1 MEQRSL
7 ADSNTIIEYVGNKMP
22 GKTLMALDKYFNQYL
37 ALSIITKIEV
47 LGFNEEED
55 QLKMLNDFI
64 GLANIF
70 YVDDTIADRT
80 IQLRKE
86 YKIKTPDAI
95 IAATALVNDLILFT
109 RNISDFKK
117 IDGLKI
123 INPWDL

>member
-70 YVDDTIADRT
+70 YVNDTIADRT